1 MIKID
6 QSSEQNI
13 LNMLMEHSLVNFNQ
27 VKKITEISK
36 ESGKSRLEIAFD
48 LNYAD
53 EAKVLKLLSTSYSL
67 PIIDLKDHVLSE
79 DIKKIIPIN
88 YIQTNS
94 LVPFDISGKNI
105 KIAIADAS
113 KLSLL
118 KNLKTITGL
127 EPELYAASISDIQS
141 FIGKLQKS
149 ENSNGKETQKKDEFE
164 SIDLSK
170 LEDVKLESS
179 KEEKEITP
187 IENESDVI
195 KFGHAIITEAILAGA
210 SDIHIEPFKKTSR
223 VRYRVDGILI
233 SMDKF
238 SKFLNENYSAVVTR
252 IKILS
257 KLDISERRLP
267 QDGAI
272 PFKYKTLEVD
282 LRISILP
289 TNNNERVVM
298 RILNKNAGEK
308 KIEQLGFDD
317 NDLKTILKAISSSQG
332 MVLVTGPTGSGKTTT
347 LYSILKHINSP
358 KLNILTAEDPVEY
371 EMEGIAQVQ
380 VREDIGYTFATAL
393 RSFLRQDPEVILI
406 GEIRDKDTVD
416 IALKAALTGHLVFS
430 TIHTNDAISTITR
443 LQNMGTPDYLIS
455 AALTLVLAQRLI
467 RKICQECKTVDENTN
482 LKLLNS
488 IGISPEKAARAKI
501 FKGAG
506 CAKCNQTGYKGRM
519 AIYEALDISREI
531 KQAILA
537 NVGTLELLAL
547 AKKNNFRTMQEMGHD
562 LLLSGDLSFAEYQ
575 RVLLV

>member
-13 LNMLMEHSLVNFNQ
+13 LNMLMEHSLVDFNQ

-53 EAKVLKLLSTSYSL
+53 EAKVLKLLSASYSL
-67 PIIDLKDHVLSE
+67 PIIDLKDHSLSE
-79 DIKKIIPIN
+79 DVKKIIPIN

-149 ENSNGKETQKKDEFE
+149 ENSNGKEIQKKEEFE

-238 SKFLNENYSAVVTR
+238 TKFLNENYSAVVTR

-506 CAKCNQTGYKGRM
+506 CVKCNQTGYKGRM